1 VPLNGIVFNG
11 LLNKMLTSQVFK
23 SRVGL
28 HYTLRLAGKG
38 FSALPISVKSETF
51 TDKNTAFH
59 FVMNLQVPLF
69 FWENFAQGNSFF
81 SYSNWKNTNPHA
93 TIEHYIA
100 QALMQGSVQAYK
112 TASVSELNESRQLRS
127 FKDADGKKFEL
138 QPATSVLANMAVDA
152 KSVRSEASAAQIIQ
166 DLGITAESAQSINK
180 SFNLPAGNTGSVETL
195 KAALISGDVVLTQKP
210 EALKPPS
217 GGEFVEAVIESKA
230 AEAPPP
236 AKAESKAPDKKATEP
251 VLDEKAT
258 AEVMT
263 QAAEDGTP
271 FCEECEK
278 ENDEKAA

>member
-1 VPLNGIVFNG
+1 MPLNGIVFNG

-138 QPATSVLANMAVDA
+138 QPATSVLANMAIEA

-166 DLGITAESAQSINK
+166 NLAITAESAEVINK

-230 AEAPPP
+230 AQAPPP
-236 AKAESKAPDKKATEP
+236 AATPTESQATTASPTRAEN
-251 VLDEKAT
+251 AT
-258 AEVMT
+258 ADALTKASE
-263 QAAEDGTP
+263 EGTP

-278 ENDEKAA
+278 AKDAA

>member
-1 VPLNGIVFNG
+1 MPLNGIVFNG

-138 QPATSVLANMAVDA
+138 QPAASLLANMAVDA

-236 AKAESKAPDKKATEP
+236 AATPTESQATTASPTRSEN
-251 VLDEKAT
+251 AT
-258 AEVMT
+258 ADALTKASE
-263 QAAEDGTP
+263 EGTP

-278 ENDEKAA
+278 AKYAA

>member
-1 VPLNGIVFNG
+1 MPLNGIVFNG

-166 DLGITAESAQSINK
+166 DLGITAESAQTINK

-230 AEAPPP
+230 AQAPPP
-236 AKAESKAPDKKATEP
+236 AATPTESQATTASPTRSEN
-251 VLDEKAT
+251 AT
-258 AEVMT
+258 ADALTKASE
-263 QAAEDGTP
+263 EGTP

-278 ENDEKAA
+278 AKDAA

>member
-1 VPLNGIVFNG
+1 MPLNGIVFNG

-127 FKDADGKKFEL
+127 FKDADGKNFEL
-138 QPATSVLANMAVDA
+138 QPAASLLANMAVDA

-236 AKAESKAPDKKATEP
+236 AATPTESQATTASPTRSEN
-251 VLDEKAT
+251 AT
-258 AEVMT
+258 ADALTKASE
-263 QAAEDGTP
+263 EGTP

-278 ENDEKAA
+278 AKDAA

>member
-1 VPLNGIVFNG
+1 MPLNGIVFNG

-138 QPATSVLANMAVDA
+138 QPAASLLANMAVDA

-236 AKAESKAPDKKATEP
+236 AATPTESQATTASPTRAEN
-251 VLDEKAT
+251 AT
-258 AEVMT
+258 ADALTKASE
-263 QAAEDGTP
+263 EGTP

-278 ENDEKAA
+278 AKDAA

>member
-1 VPLNGIVFNG
+1 MPLNGIVFNG

-138 QPATSVLANMAVDA
+138 QPAASLLANMAVDA

-210 EALKPPS
+210 EALKPSS

-236 AKAESKAPDKKATEP
+236 AATPTESQATTASPTRAEN
-251 VLDEKAT
+251 AT
-258 AEVMT
+258 ADALTKASE
-263 QAAEDGTP
+263 EGTP

-278 ENDEKAA
+278 AKDAA

>member
-1 VPLNGIVFNG
+1 MSYCANHN
-11 LLNKMLTSQVFK
+11 
-23 SRVGL
+23 
-28 HYTLRLAGKG
+28 
-38 FSALPISVKSETF
+38 
-51 TDKNTAFH
+51 
-59 FVMNLQVPLF
+59 
-69 FWENFAQGNSFF
+69 NFAQGNSFF

-138 QPATSVLANMAVDA
+138 QPAASLLANMAIEA

-236 AKAESKAPDKKATEP
+236 AATPTESQATTASPTRAEN
-251 VLDEKAT
+251 AT
-258 AEVMT
+258 ADALTKASE
-263 QAAEDGTP
+263 EGTP

-278 ENDEKAA
+278 AKDAA

>member
-28 HYTLRLAGKG
+28 HYSLRLAGKG

-236 AKAESKAPDKKATEP
+236 AATPTESQATTASPTRAEN
-251 VLDEKAT
+251 AT
-258 AEVMT
+258 ADALTKASE
-263 QAAEDGTP
+263 EGTP

-278 ENDEKAA
+278 AKDAA

>member
-28 HYTLRLAGKG
+28 HYSLRLAGKG

-138 QPATSVLANMAVDA
+138 QPAASLLANMAVDA

-230 AEAPPP
+230 AQAPPP
-236 AKAESKAPDKKATEP
+236 AATPTESQATTASPTRAEN
-251 VLDEKAT
+251 AT
-258 AEVMT
+258 ADALTKASE
-263 QAAEDGTP
+263 EGTP

-278 ENDEKAA
+278 AKDAA

>member
-1 VPLNGIVFNG
+1 MPLNGIVFNG

-236 AKAESKAPDKKATEP
+236 AATPTESQATTASPTRSEN
-251 VLDEKAT
+251 AT
-258 AEVMT
+258 ADALTKASE
-263 QAAEDGTP
+263 EGTP

-278 ENDEKAA
+278 AKDAA